1 MSSANRPFGLS
12 LSDVWIFNSIHPS
25 LASPAQHLDPPR
37 LPSYL
42 THPYHHP
49 LPVSGA
55 TLALV
60 LTTSAATTA
69 TVVLCCTNARA
80 PLVPDPTTRPN
91 RRLSFRPSRCPCAVE
106 QSLCSASWCCCTFLI
121 CAGSLCS
128 GNRRMMRQNKANVPP
143 TAVTVHAARPRYLMY
158 SQEGRYQRFCAIFE
172 AY

>member
-80 PLVPDPTTRPN
+80 PLVPEPTTRPN

-106 QSLCSASWCCCTFLI
+106 QSLCSASWCFCTSAI
-121 CAGSLCS
+121 CGDASLF
-128 GNRRMMRQNKANVPP
+128 GRPRRDATEQANVLP
-143 TAVTVHAARPRYLMY
+143 AVTVHAARPHYLMS
-158 SQEGRYQRFCAIFE
+158 SQEGMQHRYPAIS
-172 AY
+172 AAC